1 MPLVRDGSNRVT
13 EYRVDPVGSPP
24 GPVIRDHVSEARM
37 ADFAAERA
45 AAARPVATEPNLG
58 RRVGRRKVS
67 PEQRQARVDEI
78 LQAVRNSGSHAEA
91 GKSLGLS
98 GARVAQV
105 ISELRRAGSLPL
117 DVDNLMRARSG
128 QRPIDPAGKTPGEV
142 RREQAAAPTIESQ
155 GREVP
160 APETDRAT
168 ADPQPPARLPLEVA
182 TPLSPSQL
190 DGEDRCTFVRW
201 LSSTMITVC
210 DRPSHDGDGHRGRL
224 IRIGLN
230 DASVLGHLAVAS

>member
-105 ISELRRAGSLPL
+105 ISELRRTGTLPR
-117 DVDNLMRARSG
+117 DVDNLLRARSG
-128 QRPIDPAGKTPGEV
+128 QRQLPDV
-142 RREQAAAPTIESQ
+142 ESQ
-155 GREVP
+155 GGEAG
-160 APETDRAT
+160 APAT
-168 ADPQPPARLPLEVA
+168 AADDRGPTEARPSATEVA
-182 TPLSPSQL
+182 TPLSPFPL

-210 DRPSHDGDGHRGRL
+210 DRAEHGPDGHRGRL
-224 IRIGLN
+224 IRIGLA
-230 DASVLGHLAVAS
+230 DAAVLGHLAVAS